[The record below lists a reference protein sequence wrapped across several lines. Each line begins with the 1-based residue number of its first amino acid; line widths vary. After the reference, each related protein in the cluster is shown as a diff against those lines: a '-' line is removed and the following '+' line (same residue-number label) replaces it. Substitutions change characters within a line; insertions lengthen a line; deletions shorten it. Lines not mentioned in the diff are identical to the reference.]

1 MSLFSKVL
9 LVVVLAAVSVVG
21 AYLWAGR
28 ALGPTIEVNNPERY
42 VGRTSVLDFSVETPG
57 AALDGVEAVLEQ
69 GDSRISLFSLAAPGE
84 ARVEQETH
92 ERIRIVRTFDLDDLP
107 GTTEGPAR
115 LIVTAVRP
123 VLYGLRQ
130 VSTSRTHPLELR
142 FEPPRLTVLSAQHY
156 VNHGGTEMVV
166 YRVTPNDVE
175 SGVIVDNQ
183 VYPGF
188 PAAGAGITG
197 ADEAMHVAFFA
208 LLHDQELD
216 APMQLFARDPAGNEA
231 RADFNR
237 RTFPKVFR
245 RRQITVGNSFIQR
258 VVPAIAEQS
267 DTARVLLEGIPKDDL
282 VTQYVRIN
290 ADLRQENAN
299 YLLALAK
306 KTQTHILWQGS
317 FRQLGSSQV
326 ESSFADH
333 RTYLYNGQ
341 AIDQQVHLGFDLAAT
356 ANVAIL
362 ASNHGVVVHADFLG
376 IYGNCVVIDHGMG
389 LQSLYAHLSS
399 IGVRVGDAVEQ
410 GREIG
415 RSGRTGLAGGD
426 HLHFTMLLHGH
437 PVTPL
442 EWWDPHWI
450 GDRITRKI
458 ARASS
463 R

>member
-1 MSLFSKVL
+1 M
-9 LVVVLAAVSVVG
+9 
-21 AYLWAGR
+21 
-28 ALGPTIEVNNPERY
+28 
-42 VGRTSVLDFSVETPG
+42 
-57 AALDGVEAVLEQ
+57 
-69 GDSRISLFSLAAPGE
+69 
-84 ARVEQETH
+84 
-92 ERIRIVRTFDLDDLP
+92 
-107 GTTEGPAR
+107 
-115 LIVTAVRP
+115 TADRP

-130 VSTSRTHPLELR
+130 ALTSRTYPLELR
-142 FEPPRLTVLSAQHY
+142 FEPPRLTVLSEQHY

-188 PAAGAGITG
+188 PAAGAGISG
-197 ADEAMHVAFFA
+197 ADEAMRVAFFA

-231 RADFNR
+231 RDDFDR

-245 RRQITVGNSFIQR
+245 RRQITVGNNFIQR

-290 ADLRQENAN
+290 ADLRQENEN

-306 KTQTHILWQGS
+306 KTQPHLLWQGS
-317 FRQLGSSQV
+317 FRQLGNSQV

-341 AIDQQVHLGFDLAAT
+341 AIDQQVHLGFDLAVT

-399 IGVRVGDAVEQ
+399 IGVRVGDAVKQ

-458 ARASS
+458 ARASA